1 MVKKKIVN
9 HFKKIAGGHRCDL
22 LDKHRR
28 SVSSCKMFSLSE
40 ALVFAKAVIFVTGL
54 RISIVRISGRRQN
67 LAQSKYDCAL

>member
-9 HFKKIAGGHRCDL
+9 HFKKIARGPRCDL
-22 LDKHRR
+22 LHKHRR

-40 ALVFAKAVIFVTGL
+40 ALVFGKAAIFVTGL
-54 RISIVRISGRRQN
+54 RISIVRNSGRRQN